1 MELANSARYS
11 SQDAMLRPRELVV
24 ASPAHRGIGELV
36 GCGGGGK
43 SVLESKL
50 EHARRMSDLHQRSR

>member
-1 MELANSARYS
+1 
-11 SQDAMLRPRELVV
+11 MLRTRELVV

-43 SVLESKL
+43 SMLGGKHVECQIFING
-50 EHARRMSDLHQRSR
+50 HAEIARVT